1 MTIEDLLT
9 SEVPEDT
16 KKMIRSLN
24 KDAQELLIQM
34 ASKGSDYDRYIR
46 VENVL
51 KKYVLD
57 TSMNQELYHYTSI
70 TNLKKILHSKQW
82 LIKRYN
88 YMNDPS
94 EMKWALKMA
103 NIMLAQNEDI
113 QLIKSFND
121 MFRANPFNDLYIWSF
136 SLNNHNQAL
145 FGNYSHGEDGIA
157 IKFKAQE
164 VQNTLATTY
173 AHGKQDPNKFQFG
186 DSFVG
191 ACKVEYD
198 IDIQKKYISK
208 IVDFWVTAYKN
219 RSKDQ
224 YDMNEIMKRCMIT
237 LVFLSMIFKNPYL
250 SQEEEIRFLVINKNS
265 DASVHAD
272 KIIDGIPYMKTKL
285 NNKLIKEIINKTG
298 NNITTSEITKIIN
311 EMGFSE
317 IEVTSSDLPYQ
328 KKYFYF

>member
-16 KKMIRSLN
+16 KKMVRSLS
-24 KDAQELLIQM
+24 KDAQDLLIQM
-34 ASKGSDYDRYIR
+34 VSEDSDYDRYVR
-46 VENVL
+46 NENVL

-57 TSMNQELYHYTSI
+57 TSANQELYHYTSI

-88 YMNDPS
+88 YMNDPT
-94 EMKWALKMA
+94 EMEWVLIIA
-103 NIMLAQNEDI
+103 NILLVQNEDDE
-113 QLIKSFND
+113 LIKSFND
-121 MFRANPFNDLYIWSF
+121 MFRLNPFDDLYIWSF

-157 IKFKAQE
+157 VKFNAQE

-186 DSFVG
+186 DSFVSV
-191 ACKVEYD
+191 CKVEYD

-219 RSKDQ
+219 LSQDR
-224 YDMNEIMKRCMIT
+224 YDMYEIMKECIIS
-237 LVFLSMIFKNPYL
+237 LVFLSMIFKNPDL

-265 DASVHAD
+265 DTEVHAD

-317 IEVTSSDLPYQ
+317 IDVTSSALPY
-328 KKYFYF
+328 

>member
-94 EMKWALKMA
+94 EMKWALEMA

-121 MFRANPFNDLYIWSF
+121 MFRATPFNDLYIWSF

-157 IKFKAQE
+157 INFKAQE

-219 RSKDQ
+219 RSQDQ

-265 DASVHAD
+265 DAAVRAD

-317 IEVTSSDLPYQ
+317 IDVTPSDLPY
-328 KKYFYF
+328 

>member
-1 MTIEDLLT
+1 MVKMTIEDLLT

-46 VENVL
+46 IENVL

-103 NIMLAQNEDI
+103 NSMLNQNEDI

-224 YDMNEIMKRCMIT
+224 YDMNEIMKRCMIA

-265 DASVHAD
+265 DAAVHAD

-317 IEVTSSDLPYQ
+317 IDVTSSDLPY
-328 KKYFYF
+328 

>member
-34 ASKGSDYDRYIR
+34 VSKGSDYDRYIR
-46 VENVL
+46 IENVL

-103 NIMLAQNEDI
+103 NSMLNQNEDI

-198 IDIQKKYISK
+198 IDIQKSI
-208 IVDFWVTAYKN
+208 
-219 RSKDQ
+219 
-224 YDMNEIMKRCMIT
+224 
-237 LVFLSMIFKNPYL
+237 FLK
-250 SQEEEIRFLVINKNS
+250 
-265 DASVHAD
+265 
-272 KIIDGIPYMKTKL
+272 
-285 NNKLIKEIINKTG
+285 
-298 NNITTSEITKIIN
+298 
-311 EMGFSE
+311 
-317 IEVTSSDLPYQ
+317 
-328 KKYFYF
+328 

>member
-34 ASKGSDYDRYIR
+34 VSKGSDYDRYIR
-46 VENVL
+46 IENVL

-103 NIMLAQNEDI
+103 NSMLNQNEDI

-219 RSKDQ
+219 WSQDQ
-224 YDMNEIMKRCMIT
+224 YDMNEIMKRCMIA

-265 DASVHAD
+265 DAAVHAD

-298 NNITTSEITKIIN
+298 NNITTSEIRKIIN

-317 IEVTSSDLPYQ
+317 IDVTSSNLPY
-328 KKYFYF
+328 

>member
-1 MTIEDLLT
+1 MVKMTIEDLLT

-103 NIMLAQNEDI
+103 NIMLAQNADI

-317 IEVTSSDLPYQ
+317 IDVTSSDLPY
-328 KKYFYF
+328 

>member
-1 MTIEDLLT
+1 MVKMTIEDLLT

-34 ASKGSDYDRYIR
+34 VSKGSDYDRYIR
-46 VENVL
+46 IENVL

-103 NIMLAQNEDI
+103 NSMLNQNEDI

-219 RSKDQ
+219 WSQDQ
-224 YDMNEIMKRCMIT
+224 YDMNEIMKRCMIA

-265 DASVHAD
+265 DAAVHAD

-298 NNITTSEITKIIN
+298 NNITTSEIRKIIN

-317 IEVTSSDLPYQ
+317 IDVTSSNLPY
-328 KKYFYF
+328 